1 LFNHSMNQLRQQ
13 FTSMNTSFADATLE
27 WVV

>member
-1 LFNHSMNQLRQQ
+1 MNQLRQQ
-13 FTSMNTSFADATLE
+13 FTSMNTSFVDATLE